1 MIEFRKYNNV
11 AGIYK
16 WENKINHKCYIGQS
30 INLGS
35 RLRHHVNNFKHR
47 RYDSPLYRAFDKYG
61 IESFDVEILYSIENP
76 TPDAKLLLDQ
86 LEIGYIETY
95 NSYGKNG
102 YNQTRGGDAGIL
114 GYKFTEEQ
122 RNVTSINSRKAAKKY
137 STKVYLYNL
146 DTKWTF
152 SFPSIMSAANHLNC
166 SHGQITRLCRW
177 KQLTLCKL
185 WVGSLDES
193 TLKERAEF
201 VKEYSPNYCN
211 KTGKVRKRPTP
222 GLKRRFNTPDGKKI
236 ISESQK
242 EKIRNSLYKYSIE
255 MYKDDVLVG
264 IYANTNEINDKV
276 FNYKNQHNVI
286 HSIQTYIKRGWKY
299 KGLYTFKLINKK

>member
-76 TPDAKLLLDQ
+76 IPDAKLLLDQ

-166 SHGQITRLCRW
+166 SHGQMTRLCRW
-177 KQLTLCKL
+177 KQLTLYKS

-211 KTGKVRKRPTP
+211 KVGTVRKCPTP
-222 GLKRRFNTPDGKKI
+222 GLKRHFNTPDGKKI

-242 EKIRNSLYKYSIE
+242 EKIRNSMYKYSIE
-255 MYKDDVLVG
+255 MYKDGVLVG
-264 IYANTNEINDKV
+264 IYANTNEINEKV
-276 FNYKNQHNVI
+276 FNYKDQRNVI
-286 HSIQTYIKRGWKY
+286 HSIQTYIKKGWKY